1 VSDTKA
7 EFLDWVS
14 PVEFGDYCALT
25 LTLRPYVKV
34 RSEVWFL
41 DRYAAS
47 RNFRFF
53 MNRLNR
59 RFFGNASKRG
69 AGLNVIPI
77 IEGGKDVPRGKDVR
91 LHYHVLLEKPPRL
104 SEREFA
110 RVILVEWMKTPF
122 GLWESKLEYDADYG
136 WLKYMTKE
144 TLSEKSVALDNV
156 DLANLR
162 VGT

>member
-1 VSDTKA
+1 MSDTKA

-14 PVEFGDYCALT
+14 PVDFGDYCALT
-25 LTLRPYVKV
+25 LTLRARLESPNG
-34 RSEVWFL
+34 EVVFL

-59 RFFGNASKRG
+59 RVFGNASKRG
-69 AGLNVIPI
+69 ACLNVIPI
-77 IEGGKDVPRGKDVR
+77 LEGGKDVR
-91 LHYHVLLEKPPRL
+91 LHFHVLLEKPPRL

-110 RVILVEWMKTPF
+110 RVIVLEWMKTPF
-122 GLWESKLEYDADYG
+122 GLWESDLNFAADYG

>member
-1 VSDTKA
+1 
-7 EFLDWVS
+7 
-14 PVEFGDYCALT
+14 
-25 LTLRPYVKV
+25 
-34 RSEVWFL
+34 
-41 DRYAAS
+41 
-47 RNFRFF
+47 

-77 IEGGKDVPRGKDVR
+77 IEGGKDGPRGSDVPRGKEVRRVKDRRRAKDVRRGKDVR

-110 RVILVEWMKTPF
+110 RVIVVEWMKTPF
-122 GLWESKLEYDADYG
+122 GLWESKLEYDANYG